1 MEKKTVSIII
11 PVYNVEDYIVECL
24 SSISAQTYQGEIEC
38 ILVDDC
44 STDKSVEVIR
54 NFIKEDRSKV
64 EYRVIL
70 QNKNQRQGIAR
81 NVGLKHA
88 KGDYILFVD
97 SDDVIS
103 HNCLDVMFNE
113 VEKHPD
119 VDYVLCSMTD
129 MDGHTSF
136 SPQDY
141 PSYVCDKKWLMRK
154 SLFPEG
160 GISQGPVNKLIKK
173 SLILEN
179 NIYFPGK
186 VIYEDVQFSFL
197 LGIFAQSA
205 CFSTART
212 YFYRTNR
219 EGSTVTTTA
228 KNLEFGLES
237 RITLM
242 HNMIECTTQ
251 DNNEIQNNALLARFL
266 LYLKITKGPILNKYD
281 GDLRKVKLHLCRK
294 MPFSFGK
301 AMTYLPLFI
310 LKNKFVNTILYKFLK
325 TV

>member
-1 MEKKTVSIII
+1 MEKKTASIII
-11 PVYNVEDYIVECL
+11 PVYNVEDYVLECL
-24 SSISAQTYQGEIEC
+24 SSIAAQTYQGGVEC

-44 STDKSVEVIR
+44 STDKSVDVIR
-54 NFIKEDRSKV
+54 QFIKEDKSKV
-64 EYRVIL
+64 EFKVIL
-70 QNKNQRQGIAR
+70 QERNQRQGIAR
-81 NVGLKHA
+81 NVGLKNA

-97 SDDVIS
+97 SDDVLS
-103 HNCLDVMFNE
+103 RNCLEVMFNE

-129 MDGHTSF
+129 MEGHISF

-141 PSYVCDKKWLMRK
+141 PSYVCDKVWLMRK

-160 GISQGPVNKLIKK
+160 GIPPGPVNKLIKK

-179 NIYFPGK
+179 DVYFPGK

-197 LGIFAQSA
+197 LGIYAQSA
-205 CFSTART
+205 CFSEKVT

-228 KNLEFGLES
+228 KNLNFGLES

-242 HNMIECTTQ
+242 HNMIERTTSGNRVLQ
-251 DNNEIQNNALLARFL
+251 YNALLSRFL
-266 LYLKITKGPILNKYD
+266 LYLKITDRTVLDRYERELCEVKSHLS
-281 GDLRKVKLHLCRK
+281 RKI
-294 MPFSFGK
+294 PFSLGMV
-301 AMTYLPLFI
+301 MTGLPLS
-310 LKNKFVNTILYKFLK
+310 LLRNKKINAILYKILK
-325 TV
+325 TF

>member
-1 MEKKTVSIII
+1 MEKKTASIII
-11 PVYNVEDYIVECL
+11 PVYNVEDYVLECL
-24 SSISAQTYQGEIEC
+24 SSIAAQTYQGGVEC

-44 STDKSVEVIR
+44 STDKSVDVIR
-54 NFIKEDRSKV
+54 QFIKEDKSKV
-64 EYRVIL
+64 EFKVIL
-70 QNKNQRQGIAR
+70 QERNQRQGIAR
-81 NVGLKHA
+81 NVGLKNA

-97 SDDVIS
+97 SDDVLS
-103 HNCLDVMFNE
+103 RNCLEVMFNE

-129 MDGHTSF
+129 MEGHISF

-141 PSYVCDKKWLMRK
+141 PSYVCDKVWLMRK

-160 GISQGPVNKLIKK
+160 GIPPGPVNKLIKK

-179 NIYFPGK
+179 DVYFPGK

-197 LGIFAQSA
+197 LGIYAQSA
-205 CFSTART
+205 CFSEKVT

-228 KNLEFGLES
+228 KNLNFGLES

-242 HNMIECTTQ
+242 HNMIERTTSENRVLQ
-251 DNNEIQNNALLARFL
+251 YNALLSRFL
-266 LYLKITKGPILNKYD
+266 LYLKITDRTVLDRYERE
-281 GDLRKVKLHLCRK
+281 LCEVKSHLSQK
-294 MPFSFGK
+294 IPFSLG
-301 AMTYLPLFI
+301 MVLTELPLFM
-310 LKNKFVNTILYKFLK
+310 LRNKNINAILYKILK
-325 TV
+325 TL